1 MELNAMGTPE
11 KKGTDPFFS
20 FFFWVQVA
28 VMAGVAAMLMLVMGG
43 VYPSVRGAA
52 GVAIAL
58 LFFLTW
64 AWRIAR
70 NLGPD
75 GWDLA
80 WFWVWLALSLW
91 ILLQLLPLPREVF
104 FWIGAYPP
112 VLLDLYPELPVTR
125 LSPNLA
131 ATIGYWGTF
140 TTYWVAAYL
149 TASLPRRQLG
159 VLVALLVTL
168 IFAEALYGVIAHINK
183 YETVLGLWPARDN
196 HGVVVGTFWNRNHLA
211 GLLALGWPLG
221 IAYLLFSVKTYPDR
235 IHEVRYALV
244 VVFCLVMALALFNT
258 LSRLGT
264 AAGLFGLL
272 LFVLFAR
279 ANRSERVS
287 GLERFWLLLAGLV
300 ALGLAISFGLVPL
313 LLRYAQSIDD
323 TGRLEAIVALA
334 ALPAKTWLAGAGA
347 GACQDVFKLAQ
358 PASIFESLEYLHNDW
373 VQLVLELGV
382 LGLVAVLVV
391 LIPWWRRV
399 RPSRLDRL
407 RAGAMGGLAAI
418 ALHSLGDFNLQ
429 IPGTAFAFW
438 LTLGVLTN
446 RALEQ
451 GPLKKRKKRRHWSES
466 DESDPLR
473 AAVPLP
479 ATLQAADKPIP
490 IPIAIPIAS
499 LIPEPNPTPVPGRAR
514 SRMTPRGE
522 FVNACPVASSPSA
535 PEPRPPRPPRPR
547 R

>member
-1 MELNAMGTPE
+1 MGTLGTCE
-11 KKGTDPFFS
+11 EKGTDP

-43 VYPSVRGAA
+43 VYPAVRGAA

-70 NLGPD
+70 NAVPD
-75 GWDLA
+75 DWDYA
-80 WFWVWLALSLW
+80 WLWVWLAVSLW
-91 ILLQLLPLPREVF
+91 ILLQLLPLPRQIF

-112 VLLDLYPELPVTR
+112 VLLDLYPEFPVTR
-125 LSPNLA
+125 LTPNLA

-140 TTYWVAAYL
+140 TTYWAAAYL
-149 TASLPRRQLG
+149 TAGLPRRQLG
-159 VLVALLVTL
+159 VLVAFLVTL
-168 IFAEALYGVIAHINK
+168 IFAEALYGIIAHISRF
-183 YETVLGLWPARDN
+183 ETVLGLWPARDN
-196 HGVVVGTFWNRNHLA
+196 HSVVVGTFWNRNHLA

-244 VVFCLVMALALFNT
+244 VLFCIVMALALFNT

-272 LFVLFAR
+272 VFALVAR

-300 ALGLAISFGLVPL
+300 AMGLAISFGLVPL

-323 TGRLEAIVALA
+323 TGRLAALVALA

-347 GACQDVFKLAQ
+347 GAFQDVFKLAQ
-358 PASIFESLEYLHNDW
+358 PASIRESLEYLHNDW
-373 VQLVLELGV
+373 VQLVLELGI
-382 LGLVAVLVV
+382 LGLAGVLVV

-407 RAGAMGGLAAI
+407 RAGAMGGLTAI

-438 LTLGVLTN
+438 MTLGVLTN
-446 RALEQ
+446 RALEH
-451 GPLKKRKKRRHWSES
+451 GPLKKRIKRRHWSES
-466 DESDPLR
+466 DESALLR
-473 AAVPLP
+473 AGVPLP
-479 ATLQAADKPIP
+479 ATVQAGDNPSPIP
-490 IPIAIPIAS
+490 SPIAIPIQIARP
-499 LIPEPNPTPVPGRAR
+499 IPEPNPSPVPGHAT
-514 SRMTPRGE
+514 SRLIRRGE
-522 FVNACPVASSPSA
+522 FVNACPAASTKSA
-535 PEPRPPRPPRPR
+535 QQPPPPRPR